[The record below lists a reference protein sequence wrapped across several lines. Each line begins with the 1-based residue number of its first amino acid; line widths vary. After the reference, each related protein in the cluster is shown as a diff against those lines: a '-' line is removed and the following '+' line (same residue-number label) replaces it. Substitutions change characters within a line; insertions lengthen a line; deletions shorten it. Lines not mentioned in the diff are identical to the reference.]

1 MFVNFTEKPKVRGD
15 TRNVL
20 ELCSYHMFSFIVFN
34 CLEKREAAVFARVCV
49 YRMIKSCGVCVYR
62 TGIK

>member
-15 TRNVL
+15 TRDVL

-49 YRMIKSCGVCVYR
+49 QNDKILWCVCVYR